1 LKKRRLRARYID
13 QADDER
19 EIKKKTDES
28 DMKDYEDGTNALIKR
43 VIMV

>member
-1 LKKRRLRARYID
+1 MD

-28 DMKDYEDGTNALIKR
+28 DMKDYQDRTNTLIKR
-43 VIMV
+43 VTMV